1 MHTQGENSRA
11 KRIMKQLFR
20 IDRYHKALIDAQVS
34 RLGIHRSQLH
44 MLMHLHFCQEVPTQE
59 KIAKTL
65 EISPAA
71 VAATLKKMEA
81 AGLVERVVRKENGR
95 EKEVRLTPEGEE
107 IVGISFELFDTAD
120 TVITEGFSDGE
131 LDGLENYLDRVTEN
145 LKNAAPPGPE
155 GNNLKKQD
163 VREEKA

>member
-1 MHTQGENSRA
+1 MNGREEQTRA

-20 IDRYHKALIDAQVS
+20 IDRYHKTLIDAQVS
-34 RLGIHRSQLH
+34 RLGIHRSQLQ
-44 MLMHLHFCQEVPTQE
+44 MLMHLHFCKEVPTQE
-59 KIAKTL
+59 KIAKTM

-81 AGLVERVVRKENGR
+81 AGLVERGVRKENGR

-107 IVGISFELFDTAD
+107 IVNISFELFDAAD
-120 TVITEGFSDGE
+120 NVIADGFSDKE
-131 LDGLENYLDRVTEN
+131 LDNLEKYLDRVTDN
-145 LKNAAPPGPE
+145 LKNAAPPPSE
-155 GNNLKKQD
+155 GNTLKKQD

>member
-1 MHTQGENSRA
+1 MNRQEEQTRA

-20 IDRYHKALIDAQVS
+20 IDRYHKALIDTQVS
-34 RLGIHRSQLH
+34 RLGIHRSQLQ
-44 MLMHLHFCQEVPTQE
+44 MLMHLHFCKESPTQE
-59 KIAKTL
+59 RIAKTL

-81 AGLVERVVRKENGR
+81 AGLVERIVRKENGR

-107 IVGISFELFDTAD
+107 IVGISFELFDTVD
-120 TVITEGFSDGE
+120 NVVVEGFSDRE
-131 LDGLENYLDRVTEN
+131 LDSLEKYLDRVSEN

>member
-1 MHTQGENSRA
+1 MNRQEEQTRA

-20 IDRYHKALIDAQVS
+20 IARYHKALIDTQVS
-34 RLGIHRSQLH
+34 RLGIHRSQLQ
-44 MLMHLHFCQEVPTQE
+44 MLMHLYFCKESPTQE
-59 KIAKTL
+59 RIAKTL

-81 AGLVERVVRKENGR
+81 AGLVERIVRKENGR

-107 IVGISFELFDTAD
+107 IVGISFELFDTVD
-120 TVITEGFSDGE
+120 NVVVEGFSDRE
-131 LDGLENYLDRVTEN
+131 LDSLEKYLDRVTEN